1 MKRRKLRFY
10 SGVLVGLNLS
20 QGVYGNE
27 LIVET
32 FENLDFGFNSNS
44 IHQLIAAS
52 IVILVISAL
61 MVRLRKK

>member
-20 QGVYGNE
+20 QSVYGNE

-32 FENLDFGFNSNS
+32 FENLDFGFNSHS